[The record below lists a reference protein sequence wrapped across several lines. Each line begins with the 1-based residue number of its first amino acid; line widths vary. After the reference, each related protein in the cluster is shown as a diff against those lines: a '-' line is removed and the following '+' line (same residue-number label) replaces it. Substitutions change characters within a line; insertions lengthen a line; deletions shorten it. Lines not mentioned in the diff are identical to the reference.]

1 MKKLFIFTLL
11 AVAGISLAAEIKS
24 YEVTYGQKCSHPQ
37 ACAGLVK
44 KAKKIEQSRNTDRI
58 TRFGDCDCFVKPE
71 TDREPGR
78 QCRLTFWYDGTPKNG
93 KAAVHHIVIPKYND

>member
-24 YEVTYGQKCSHPQ
+24 YEVTSGQQGSRPQ
-37 ACAGLVK
+37 VCAGLVK
-44 KAKKIEQSRNTDRI
+44 KAKKIEQFWNTDRI
-58 TRFGDCDCFVKPE
+58 TSFGDCDCFVKPD

-78 QCRLTFWYDGTPKNG
+78 QCSLTF
-93 KAAVHHIVIPKYND
+93 